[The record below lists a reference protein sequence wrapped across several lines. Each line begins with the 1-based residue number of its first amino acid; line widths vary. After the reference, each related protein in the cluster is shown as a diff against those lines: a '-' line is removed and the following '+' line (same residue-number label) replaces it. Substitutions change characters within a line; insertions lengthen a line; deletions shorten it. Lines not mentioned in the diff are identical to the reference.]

1 MVDIKK
7 TKKDN
12 QKLAKRLKE
21 RRKEKNLKE
30 QNFEDN
36 LELERAYQKK
46 RKNFIIKTKKEIE
59 REKQREKEKQEE
71 IEKQKL
77 DILLDEKRGFEEN
90 FDLLSTVAK
99 KYEDKEEYLFHLENL
114 E

>member
-1 MVDIKK
+1 MAVMQK
-7 TKKDN
+7 TTKNN
-12 QKLAKRLKE
+12 QKLVKKIKE
-21 RRKEKNLKE
+21 RRKEKVQKE
-30 QNFEDN
+30 QKFEEN
-36 LELERAYQKK
+36 IELERVFQKK

-59 REKQREKEKQEE
+59 HEKLREKEKQEE
-71 IEKQKL
+71 IERHKL
-77 DILLDEKRGFEEN
+77 DILLGEKRGFEDN